1 MAGKDRFVGSGASAA
16 VSNGGRIVIDNG
28 GDAVLIGGHVGN
40 TGTGSIK
47 SAGGRIGL
55 ASGERVSVDVEGD
68 GFLTVSVP
76 TGDADRARALIEST
90 GQLGAAGGR
99 VELRSATT
107 ADVART
113 AINLGGTVEAKT
125 VARGKGGAVAFGSVV
140 VDGGAGGAV
149 SVKGRI
155 AANGVRGGSI
165 KVLGRDIA
173 LAGATLDAAGRAG
186 GGSIRI
192 GGDFHG
198 AGDLPTATTTS
209 VDAATTLNVDAT
221 VKGNGGTVVAWA
233 NDTTR
238 FGGHISA
245 RGGASGGDGGDAEI
259 SARRTSLTSVSDLS
273 AAAGEAGTLLLDPGT
288 VLILPAADS
297 RKARS

>member
-1 MAGKDRFVGSGASAA
+1 M
-16 VSNGGRIVIDNG
+16 
-28 GDAVLIGGHVGN
+28 H
-40 TGTGSIK
+40 GSIEA
-47 SAGGRIGL
+47 AGGRIGL

-107 ADVART
+107 ADVARA

-165 KVLGRDIA
+165 KVLGKDVA
-173 LAGATLDAAGRAG
+173 LAGATLDASGRTG

-209 VDAATTLNVDAT
+209 VDAATTLNADAT
-221 VKGNGGTVVAWA
+221 VTGNGGTVVAWA
-233 NDTTR
+233 DDTTS
-238 FGGHISA
+238 FGGHHLRAGRRA
-245 RGGASGGDGGDAEI
+245 RRRWRRRRGFGQGASVADGRLRFGRP
-259 SARRTSLTSVSDLS
+259 RRPQRRR
-273 AAAGEAGTLLLDPGT
+273 GKAGTLLLDPGT
-288 VLILPAADS
+288 VLILPAAGSRNSAQLNGPDTFTDS
-297 RKARS
+297 FIATQLGLRQPVHRHQ